1 MNPSPNRLPGFVER
15 PAGLEGRPV
24 VYEAAKMIS
33 DLVDVQIGQ
42 RTAKISAS
50 SPFLG
55 PVAWV
60 EPEPNFGSFEDV
72 FPRGSPNR

>member
-1 MNPSPNRLPGFVER
+1 MVFQNALPAFPGQ
-15 PAGLEGRPV
+15 PV

-42 RTAKISAS
+42 QTAKISAS

-55 PVAWV
+55 RSTWV
-60 EPEPNFGSFEDV
+60 YLA
-72 FPRGSPNR
+72 

>member
-1 MNPSPNRLPGFVER
+1 MVEEC
-15 PAGLEGRPV
+15 PARLEGQPV

-42 RTAKISAS
+42 QMAKISAS

-55 PVAWV
+55 QDLGLPGLN
-60 EPEPNFGSFEDV
+60 PSQI
-72 FPRGSPNR
+72 